1 MNIEE
6 AGHANVLETPLSRFL
21 SRRFES
27 GHALQVSLTNEMQSK
42 IPHFGAGFLHI
53 KSKNSKQLKTI
64 FSHLKNQGA

>member
-27 GHALQVSLTNEMQSK
+27 GHALQIERQFRS
-42 IPHFGAGFLHI
+42 
-53 KSKNSKQLKTI
+53 I
-64 FSHLKNQGA
+64 FSLKIRKLALFCF